1 MSDLEAVLERLLG
14 DPSFAA
20 SLAADP
26 AAALAGYHLTADDME
41 ILSAQVSTGT
51 GGERSVE
58 TRTSQASMFGL
69 LAPLAGAAGLGAA
82 RSGFG
87 PAEVGRTGFGQA
99 DTGGF
104 GPSGQG
110 QGQGQS
116 QGQGQGAGFGQ
127 LLEQS
132 AGFGAPDEADGIV
145 QRTGFGQAGSGS
157 GAIGGAFGGELG
169 SVIGEQI
176 QTPPGHALEPPMP
189 PPTDYHTR
197 VDVNGDGRW
206 DRHTYVQ
213 RADGGVDIVADVNR
227 DGRADFVG
235 HDYDRDGVV
244 DAADYDRNRDGRFET
259 HMFDDDGDGWMDR
272 KIVSPEK

>member
-99 DTGGF
+99 DTGGLRAERP
-104 GPSGQG
+104 GP
-110 QGQGQS
+110 
-116 QGQGQGAGFGQ
+116 
-127 LLEQS
+127 
-132 AGFGAPDEADGIV
+132 
-145 QRTGFGQAGSGS
+145 GSGS
-157 GAIGGAFGGELG
+157 GSGSGCRVRPAAGAERRVRRAGRGRRHRATHR
-169 SVIGEQI
+169 VR
-176 QTPPGHALEPPMP
+176 PG
-189 PPTDYHTR
+189 
-197 VDVNGDGRW
+197 
-206 DRHTYVQ
+206 
-213 RADGGVDIVADVNR
+213 
-227 DGRADFVG
+227 
-235 HDYDRDGVV
+235 
-244 DAADYDRNRDGRFET
+244 
-259 HMFDDDGDGWMDR
+259 R
-272 KIVSPEK
+272 KR